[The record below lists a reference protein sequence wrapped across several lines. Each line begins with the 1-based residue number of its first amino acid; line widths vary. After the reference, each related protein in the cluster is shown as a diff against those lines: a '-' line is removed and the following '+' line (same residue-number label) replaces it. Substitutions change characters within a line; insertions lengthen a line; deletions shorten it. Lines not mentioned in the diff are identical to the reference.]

1 MWDWFTQNSIWFL
14 SASAIGLTV
23 LIFLRNRFRDGIE
36 KLKPEQSNTIR
47 NRVIKRAFLC
57 MIIVLILLIVAS
69 LVGIILSSEGAG
81 ASINADDIQEW
92 LLSSGIVILAY
103 IIVAYIIYRL
113 VKLVLPRLVIR
124 IVKSS
129 GRGRHSKSWFE
140 KRTQTMSNMLTWA
153 LGFIIGLIT
162 VFMILSKLNIDITP
176 MLASAGVAGIAIG
189 FGAQSLIKDFVSGM
203 FILLEDQFNKG
214 DVIKI
219 AGISGVVEEINLRRT
234 VLRDLEGIL
243 HTIPNGEI
251 TTASNYTRDWSRV
264 KLDIPVAYG
273 EDMDNVFAV
282 INGVGKELAKDEY
295 YKNLIKT
302 PPQVLR
308 VQNFGDSGIDIRIL
322 GDVRPSKQWEVTG
335 ELRKR
340 LKKAFDEEG
349 IEIPWPHVKL
359 FFGENQADNNL
370 ICKACSHLNPA
381 GSKFCSNCGKKI

>member
-14 SASAIGLTV
+14 SAAAAGLTV
-23 LIFLRNRFRDGIE
+23 LVFLRNRFKDGIAS
-36 KLKPEQSNTIR
+36 LKPEQRDTRR
-47 NRVIKRAFLC
+47 NRVIRRIFLWE
-57 MIIVLILLIVAS
+57 MIALVLIIIASVVA
-69 LVGIILSSEGAG
+69 VILSSEGASAAISAEG
-81 ASINADDIQEW
+81 IQEW
-92 LLSSGIVILAY
+92 LLSTGVVILAY
-103 IIVAYIIYRL
+103 IIVAYVIYRL
-113 VKLVLPRLVIR
+113 VKLVIPKLVIR

-129 GRGRHSKSWFE
+129 GKGRHSKSWFE
-140 KRTQTMSNMLTWA
+140 KRAQTMSNMLSWA
-153 LGFIIGLIT
+153 FGFIIGLIT
-162 VFMILSKLNIDITP
+162 LFMILSKLTIDITP

-214 DVIKI
+214 DVIKV

-243 HTIPNGEI
+243 HNIPNGII

-264 KLDIPVAYG
+264 KLDIPVGYS

-282 INGVGKELAKDEY
+282 INRIGMEMAEDEY
-295 YKNLIKT
+295 YKDLIKT
-302 PPQVLR
+302 PPKVLR

-322 GDVRPSKQWEVTG
+322 GDVRPMKQWEVTG

-359 FFGENQADNNL
+359 FFGENQADNAV
-370 ICKACSHLNPA
+370 ICRSCSRPNVA
-381 GSKFCSNCGKKI
+381 GSSFCSNCGKKL